1 MSEYLAY
8 LNAVPQWVWI
18 TVMFVYGAIVG
29 SFLNVVIHR
38 IPRGEEIVRTPSH
51 CPHCGEPVRWY
62 RNVPILSWLFLGG
75 KAACCGER
83 LTFRYPL
90 VELIAAA
97 LTAYQ
102 FYRFGLT
109 LEFLSAW
116 LFTCLLIALIFI
128 DWEHMRLPNVLT
140 LPGAAIGLLFAIGGA
155 GPPIVD
161 SLIGVAVGAG
171 GFFGIMA
178 LYKLARG
185 VEGMGM
191 GDVKLMAMIGAFL
204 GWRLTL
210 LVVILGSLL
219 GLFYGV
225 YAMLKSG
232 RGGQTAI
239 PFGVFLGI
247 AAIAVLLWGQ
257 PLLDWYISLYPTL
270 N

>member
-1 MSEYLAY
+1 MNGYFSYLA
-8 LNAVPQWVWI
+8 AVPQWIWI
-18 TVMFVYGAIVG
+18 TVMFIYGAIVG

-38 IPRGEEIVRTPSH
+38 VPRDEEIVRTPSH
-51 CPHCGEPVRWY
+51 CPHCGEGIKWY
-62 RNVPILSWLFLGG
+62 LNVPIASWLFLGG
-75 KAACCGER
+75 KAACCKAR
-83 LTFRYPL
+83 LKFRYPL
-90 VELIAAA
+90 VELIVAS
-97 LTAYQ
+97 LTAYE
-102 FYRFGLT
+102 FHRFGLT

-128 DWEHMRLPNVLT
+128 DWEHMRLPNILT
-140 LPGAAIGLLFAIGGA
+140 LPGTVIGLLFALGGV
-155 GPPIVD
+155 GPDIVD
-161 SLIGVAVGAG
+161 ALIGVVVGAG

-204 GWRLTL
+204 GWQLTL
-210 LVVILGSLL
+210 LVVIFGSLL

-247 AAIAVLLWGQ
+247 AAIVVLLWGQ
-257 PLLDWYISLYPTL
+257 PLLEWYINLYPRFD
-270 N
+270 